1 MNKASR
7 NTPQTA
13 TKKECYLCNHNIK
26 QVDYKDIIFLRR
38 FINTVGKIIPPKKTG
53 TCAKHQRALVRSI
66 KRSRVIGLLPFVAR

>member
-1 MNKASR
+1 MNIAHNNSQLNSK
-7 NTPQTA
+7 N
-13 TKKECYLCNHNIK
+13 ECYLCNHNIK

-53 TCAKHQRALVRSI
+53 TCAKHQRILVRAI

>member
-1 MNKASR
+1 MNIAHNNSQL
-7 NTPQTA
+7 NS
-13 TKKECYLCNHNIK
+13 KKECYLCNHNIK

-53 TCAKHQRALVRSI
+53 TCTKHQRILVRAI